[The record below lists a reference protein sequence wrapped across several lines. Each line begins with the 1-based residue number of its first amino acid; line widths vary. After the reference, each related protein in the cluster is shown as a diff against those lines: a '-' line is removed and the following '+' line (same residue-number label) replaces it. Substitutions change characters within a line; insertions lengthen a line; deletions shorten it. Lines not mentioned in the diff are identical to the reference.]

1 MSDMSVTL
9 LHVTCTQTPDTA
21 VQQMGDLD
29 SEFLEIPIV
38 DIRKYLDGRLT
49 HATCVTLSQLGH
61 VTRVNDTVIIMS
73 DTRVSL
79 CTCWP
84 DNL

>member
-1 MSDMSVTL
+1 M
-9 LHVTCTQTPDTA
+9 HPDTGPGTA
-21 VQQMGDLD
+21 LQQMLVLD

-49 HATCVTLSQLGH
+49 HATCVTLSQLCH

-73 DTRVSL
+73 GACHMQLDIVYMMGRQFVM
-79 CTCWP
+79 
-84 DNL
+84 NN